1 MKRTLDSLKQATAT
15 CENIS
20 SNLATMKTNK
30 ALLEQEL
37 KLRYEEYDALHE
49 VMSQTKTDL
58 FRSMMEQRH
67 LQSEL
72 CKEQRLVQSL
82 KTQKNLLINEVSV
95 H

>member
-1 MKRTLDSLKQATAT
+1 
-15 CENIS
+15 
-20 SNLATMKTNK
+20 MKTNK

-67 LQSEL
+67 LQSQL

-95 H
+95 HKHYFAVTFNSCNTFINILDL